1 MSGPQSA
8 QFLQLAWFELLLE
21 GGVVAAGVF
30 AAWRVL
36 RREKDRERRRQRLDH
51 LAQVGMLAGG
61 LAHEMRNYLNA
72 LRTHIALA
80 RKAADSNVGES
91 RRRIEKLEATTG
103 TLEELLADFLTFARP
118 LEDQLEEFHVAE
130 LVREVVDFAG
140 LDMEQAG
147 VEVRT
152 HVEPGTPP
160 VWADRAKLKRAVLN
174 LLVNARQAM
183 PEGGSVHV
191 RVGTAGDGVL
201 IEVADE
207 GCGIPEEDRPHVF
220 DSFFSTKSEGSG
232 LGLAIVKRT
241 IEDHSGT
248 ISFKSTVGRGT
259 TFRIVLPSARLRRA
273 MLERSQRVDS
283 EKQRPP
289 IGGTR
294 KCPTEWAGGNGS

>member
-1 MSGPQSA
+1 MSGRQSA

-21 GGVVAAGVF
+21 GGVVAAGVL

-72 LRTHIALA
+72 LRTHVALA
-80 RKAADSNVGES
+80 RKSADSDIEES
-91 RRRIEKLEATTG
+91 RRRIEKLEGTTA

-118 LEDQLEEFHVAE
+118 LEDQLEELQVAE
-130 LVREVVDFAG
+130 LIREVVDFVG

-152 HVEPGTPP
+152 HVEPGTPL

-191 RVGTAGDGVL
+191 RVGTDGEGVL
-201 IEVADE
+201 IEVEDE

-220 DSFFSTKSEGSG
+220 ESFFSTKSEGSG

-241 IEDHSGT
+241 IEDHAGS

-259 TFRIVLPSARLRRA
+259 TFRIVLPPSPRRRA
-273 MLERSQRVDS
+273 VLEHSERVGSEEQR
-283 EKQRPP
+283 
-289 IGGTR
+289 
-294 KCPTEWAGGNGS
+294 AGGNGSRG